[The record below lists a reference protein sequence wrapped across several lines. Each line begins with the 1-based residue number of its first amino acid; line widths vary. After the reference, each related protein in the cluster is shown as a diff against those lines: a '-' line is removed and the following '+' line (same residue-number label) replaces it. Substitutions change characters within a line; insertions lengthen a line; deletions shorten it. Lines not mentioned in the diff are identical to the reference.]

1 MPAASPTAILAS
13 TVRALPRTHTGVVA
27 AGAAAVALAATAD
40 TAQSVYERFAVDLS
54 GLGALER
61 AGVALWDLR
70 PLGAAVF
77 AASALGLLLVLPQPG
92 FARLPLVLLLSAH
105 AALGAAVL
113 GLAVWLAAQGS
124 VGAPDAL
131 GFRFGA
137 GERALTLVT
146 QALAWGPLVALFL
159 VLALRLS
166 EEPAEPPAQAE
177 VQPLSEEME
186 TLWRE
191 RLAFGPKRQ
200 RARALL
206 GQIRALEEAGDRE
219 SARALAEEMR
229 RL

>member
-1 MPAASPTAILAS
+1 
-13 TVRALPRTHTGVVA
+13 
-27 AGAAAVALAATAD
+27 VALAATAD
-40 TAQSVYERFAVDLS
+40 TAQAVHERFAVDLS

-77 AASALGLLLVLPQPG
+77 AAAAVALLFVLPRPGAVRTLLVL
-92 FARLPLVLLLSAH
+92 LVSAH
-105 AALGAAVL
+105 AALGTAVL

-137 GERALTLVT
+137 GERTVTLVT
-146 QALAWGPLVALFL
+146 QVAAWGPLVVLF
-159 VLALRLS
+159 VMLALRLS
-166 EEPAEPPAQAE
+166 EQPEEEPAETDE
-177 VQPLSEEME
+177 RPLSEEME
-186 TLWRE
+186 LLWRE
-191 RLAFGPKRQ
+191 RLAFGPRRQ

-206 GQIRALEEAGDRE
+206 EEIRALEEAGDRE
-219 SARALAEEMR
+219 SAHALAEEMR